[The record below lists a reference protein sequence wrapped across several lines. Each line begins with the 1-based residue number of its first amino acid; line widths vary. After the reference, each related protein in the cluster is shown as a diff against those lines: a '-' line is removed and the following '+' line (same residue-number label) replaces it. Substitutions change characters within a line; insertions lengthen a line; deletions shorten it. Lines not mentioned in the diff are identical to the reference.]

1 MWGHVGSASGRA
13 AGDSPSRGQLR
24 SEPEAA
30 TSGPAQS
37 IEARLS
43 EIGHLRFRRERL
55 IDLGNRARMLRQRKR
70 ASLIDA
76 SLRDVTME
84 ILRQEVNNERAL

>member
-13 AGDSPSRGQLR
+13 AGGSPSRGQLR
-24 SEPEAA
+24 SEAEAA
-30 TSGPAQS
+30 TSGPAPS
-37 IEARLS
+37 IEARSS